1 MTHAGKPA
9 GLVPG
14 GFRAC
19 SARNATVATV
29 CFRRGRRGSQADD
42 PIANGGESVLVFP
55 VVARLVFIVVWV
67 VVGLGPLGN
76 ELQGAVPGVTGEASQ
91 LALQAIAIRVG
102 VIGPLGRQ
110 IGVMVCGGER
120 IELIDV
126 VFRPGEEGRRAPGD
140 ET

>member
-1 MTHAGKPA
+1 
-9 GLVPG
+9 
-14 GFRAC
+14 
-19 SARNATVATV
+19 
-29 CFRRGRRGSQADD
+29 
-42 PIANGGESVLVFP
+42 
-55 VVARLVFIVVWV
+55 
-67 VVGLGPLGN
+67 
-76 ELQGAVPGVTGEASQ
+76 VTGEASQ